1 MLHGA
6 AIYIPTF
13 IWSINP
19 EWLTVDPQVYRMVWW
34 GLGHSSQQINVAAMV
49 SIWYLLG
56 ALTVGAVVV
65 NEKISR
71 TAFVLYILFISMASA
86 HHLLVDPG
94 FGPSWKIVNT
104 SYFMYMAVLAS
115 MLHGLT
121 VPAGIEMGMRLRGFT
136 QGIFGWLRRA
146 PWGDPG
152 FSSLVLS
159 VVIFGFV
166 GGITGVTFGTEQI
179 NIIAH
184 NTLRIPG
191 HFHATVVSG
200 TAMAFMGI
208 TYYLIPLIFRKKVA
222 FYGMARWQP
231 YVFSIGMLIF
241 SLSMTFAG
249 SFGVPRRHWDITF
262 TGAPFDVAFSP
273 AVDLLLGIMAIG
285 GLLGAVGGGMYI
297 LITVWSVFLGKPI
310 GNDCT
315 DVALAGTV
323 PPGVYNRPFL
333 ELPTEDVELE
343 EHGKLGMM
351 PGTMILVMIFFVCFV
366 AYYFANWKLLSAMWQ
381 IG

>member
-1 MLHGA
+1 
-6 AIYIPTF
+6 
-13 IWSINP
+13 
-19 EWLTVDPQVYRMVWW
+19 
-34 GLGHSSQQINVAAMV
+34 
-49 SIWYLLG
+49 
-56 ALTVGAVVV
+56 
-65 NEKISR
+65 
-71 TAFVLYILFISMASA
+71 
-86 HHLLVDPG
+86 
-94 FGPSWKIVNT
+94 
-104 SYFMYMAVLAS
+104 
-115 MLHGLT
+115 
-121 VPAGIEMGMRLRGFT
+121 
-136 QGIFGWLRRA
+136 
-146 PWGDPG
+146 
-152 FSSLVLS
+152 
-159 VVIFGFV
+159 
-166 GGITGVTFGTEQI
+166 
-179 NIIAH
+179 
-184 NTLRIPG
+184 
-191 HFHATVVSG
+191 
-200 TAMAFMGI
+200 
-208 TYYLIPLIFRKKVA
+208 LIFRKKVA

-249 SFGVPRRHWDITF
+249 SFGVPRPHWDITF